1 MESSLY
7 VQLSGQLSLERRMET
22 VARNVA
28 NMDTAGY
35 RADAVKFNSEI
46 NRAGADPVAY
56 ASTGDNYINRQ
67 GGPIKQTG
75 NPLDVAVAGNGWLG
89 IETGNGPAYTR
100 DGRMQISVDG
110 LLRSVEGNP
119 ILDAGGGVIALD
131 PAGGQPE
138 ILRDG
143 SVFQN
148 GQRVAVIGLFDI
160 PEGAKLSRLGG
171 SAVVPNQPA
180 QPIFE
185 FTENGLEQGYVEG
198 SNVNPIM
205 EISRLI
211 EISRAFESTNSAMQT
226 AESARQNAIRQL
238 GG

>member
-7 VQLSGQLSLERRMET
+7 VSLSGQLALERRLET

-35 RADAVKFNSEI
+35 RADAVKFSTEV
-46 NRAGADPVAY
+46 NRAGLDPVSF
-56 ASTGDNYINRQ
+56 ASAGQTYINRQ
-67 GGPIKQTG
+67 AGPIKQTG
-75 NPLDVAVAGNGWLG
+75 NPLDVAIAGQGWLG
-89 IETGNGPAYTR
+89 IETGNGVAYTR

-110 LLRSVEGNP
+110 LLRTVEGNP
-119 ILDAGGGVIALD
+119 ILDAGGGPIALD
-131 PAGGQPE
+131 PAGGTPN

-148 GQRVAVIGLFDI
+148 DQRVAVIGLYEI
-160 PEGAKLSRLGG
+160 PEGAKLSRMGN
-171 SAVVPNQPA
+171 SAVVPDQDA

-198 SNVNPIM
+198 SNVNAIM
-205 EISRLI
+205 EISRMI
-211 EISRAFESTNSAMQT
+211 EITRAFESTNNAMQT